1 MALPH
6 PYRCSRP
13 VAFWIVGLALH
24 LRHATP
30 SRPGA
35 LPGGERTAT
44 LCGDRIRVPFDT
56 PPPRRPRSADIT
68 ALPAVRR
75 VRRGARLPPA
85 HLGLLSP

>member
-35 LPGGERTAT
+35 LPGGARAAT
-44 LCGDRIRVPFDT
+44 LCGTRIRVPFDT

-68 ALPAVRR
+68 ARCPQCAEF
-75 VRRGARLPPA
+75 AA
-85 HLGLLSP
+85 EHDYLLLTWDF